1 MEYAK
6 ILLTEEQRL
15 ELTKIPDD
23 IRDWK
28 IAKYYTFN
36 DFDIRIIHQQRKD
49 YNRIGFALQL
59 CCLRYPGWTL
69 TDISDIP
76 DAVICHVAKQ
86 INADVNDIQ
95 QYGLREKTRL
105 KHLRNLREIYGFRFF
120 GDTDDTLLQDYLMPF
135 AMENDHILRLVKLSI
150 ERLREQKVI
159 LPGITR
165 IENIVSAVSQAAE
178 DKIYAIINGYLTAKQ
193 KRQLDGLIHSSN
205 EAQTTQLAYLKEDQ
219 GQSTPKAFMKI
230 IERLEVIRGLNLKV
244 DFKEIHPNRMKQLS
258 RSGSRYEPHS
268 FRRFREEK
276 RYALLVSYLHE
287 LAQRL
292 TDIAVEIHDKQ
303 INILLSK
310 GRRQQEEIQKQN
322 AKSLNEII
330 IRHVDMG
337 TALIKSRNEGLNPFD
352 TIEAVMSWSKVVESV
367 EDAKKLTRPQ
377 NYDYLDLLSSK
388 YYHLRKYTPALVKHL
403 KFSSTNTSMS
413 STIKALSIIR
423 AVNEEGKRK
432 IPDDAPI
439 DFIPK
444 RWEKYIHDRDGAIN
458 RNYYEM
464 AVFTELKNRIR
475 SGDIAVEGSR
485 NYCNFDEYLL
495 PENGWK
501 AETGKLAVSACYDDF
516 IRERIKSMNDRL
528 QWLSENISQLS
539 GIDLSDGKIH
549 IERLHHETPEEAEQL
564 SERLYGLLPHV
575 KLTDLLLEVSGWTGF
590 DRHFTHASTGKI
602 AQNKEKP
609 IVMAAL
615 MAMGNNIG
623 LSKMAD
629 STPGISY
636 HQMANVVQWR
646 MYDDAMKRAQAC
658 LVNYQH
664 KQILPARWGDGTTS
678 SSDGMRI
685 QVGVSSLEAEQ
696 NPHYGLNKG
705 TTIYRFVSD
714 QFSTFYTKVINTNAR
729 DAVHVIDGLLYHET
743 ELCIDEH
750 YTDTA
755 GYTDQIFALSH
766 LLGYRFAPRIRD
778 IGDAKLY
785 MLSTATGSKN
795 IAGILQGKINTNIIR
810 DNYDDV
816 LRLACSIREGRV
828 SGSLMMSKLGSYA
841 RQNSLATALREM
853 GRIEKTIFILD
864 YISDEALRRR
874 IQRGLNKGEAM
885 NALARAIFFGK
896 LGEFKERELQDQLLR
911 ASALNILINAISLW
925 NTVYFQRAI
934 DYLKATEKGFDENLL
949 KHISP
954 LGWEHINFLGEY
966 SFDIKNIP
974 KQNEFRQLKIK
985 QNP

>member
-23 IRDWK
+23 IMDWRT
-28 IAKYYTFN
+28 AKYYTLN
-36 DFDIRIIHQQRKD
+36 DFDIQFIHQQRKD

-59 CCLRYPGWTL
+59 CCLRYPGWSL
-69 TDISDIP
+69 TNINDIP
-76 DAVICHVAKQ
+76 DAIIHHVSKQ
-86 INADVNDIQ
+86 INADVNDMQ

-105 KHLRNLREIYGFRFF
+105 EHLRKLREIYGFRFF
-120 GDTDDTLLQDYLMPF
+120 NDTDDALLQDYLMPL
-135 AMENDHILRLVKLSI
+135 AMESDHVLRLIKLSI
-150 ERLREQKVI
+150 ERLREQKII

-165 IENIVSAVSQAAE
+165 IERMVSMVSQAAE
-178 DKIYAIINGYLTAKQ
+178 DKIYQIINDCLTAKQ
-193 KRQLDGLIHSSN
+193 KRQLDALINSLD
-205 EAQTTQLAYLKEDQ
+205 EAQITKLAYLKEDQ
-219 GQSTPKAFMKI
+219 GKSTPKAFLNI
-230 IERLEVIRGLNLKV
+230 IKRLETIRELNLKV

-258 RSGSRYEPHS
+258 RLGSRYEPHS
-268 FRRFREEK
+268 FRRFREDK
-276 RYALLVSYLHE
+276 RFALMVAFLHE

-292 TDIAVEIHDKQ
+292 TDFAVEIHDKQ
-303 INILLSK
+303 INTLLSK
-310 GRRQQEEIQKQN
+310 GRQRQEEIHKQN
-322 AKSLNEII
+322 AKSLNEKII
-330 IRHVDMG
+330 HYVDIG

-352 TIEAVMSWSKVVESV
+352 TIETVMSWNKVIESV

-377 NYDYLDLLSSK
+377 NYDYLDLLYTK
-388 YYHLRKYTPALVKHL
+388 YHHLRKYTPALVKHL
-403 KFSSTNTSMS
+403 KFSSTNTSMKP
-413 STIKALSIIR
+413 IIRALSIINK
-423 AVNEEGKRK
+423 VNEEGKRK
-432 IPDDAPI
+432 IPDDAPL
-439 DFIPK
+439 DFIAK
-444 RWEKYIHDRDGAIN
+444 RWEKYIHDPDGSIN

-464 AVFTELKNRIR
+464 AVFTELKNRVR

-485 NYCNFDEYLL
+485 NYRNFDEYLL
-495 PENGWK
+495 PANEWK
-501 AETGKLAVSACYDDF
+501 VEAAKLAVSACYDDF
-516 IRERIKSMNDRL
+516 IQERDKSMNDRL
-528 QWLSENISQLS
+528 QWLSENIQQLDS
-539 GIDLSDGKIH
+539 IDLSDGKIH
-549 IERLHHETPEEAEQL
+549 IERLHNETPEEAEQL
-564 SERLYGLLPHV
+564 SERLFGLLPHV

-590 DRHFTHASTGKI
+590 DKYFTHASTGGTV
-602 AQNKEKP
+602 QNKEKP
-609 IVMAAL
+609 VVMAAL
-615 MAMGNNIG
+615 MAMGTNIG

-629 STPGISY
+629 CTPGISY

-664 KQILPARWGDGTTS
+664 RQSLPARWGDGTTS

-685 QVGVSSLEAEQ
+685 QVGVSSLEAEH

-778 IGDAKLY
+778 IDDAKLY
-785 MLSTATGSKN
+785 ALTKITEYENVAN
-795 IAGILQGKINTNIIR
+795 ILQGKINTNIIR
-810 DNYDDV
+810 DNYEDV
-816 LRLACSIREGRV
+816 LRLACSIRDGKV

-864 YISDEALRRR
+864 YISNETLRRR

-885 NALARAIFFGK
+885 NALAKNIFFGK
-896 LGEFKERELQDQLLR
+896 RGVFMEREMQDQLQR
-911 ASALNILINAISLW
+911 ASALNILINAICVW
-925 NTVYFQRAI
+925 NTVYLQKAI
-934 DYLKATEKGFDENLL
+934 DYLKSKNNLDENLL

-966 SFDIKNIP
+966 SFNMKNIP
-974 KQNEFRQLKIK
+974 KNDELRPLNI
-985 QNP
+985 NR